1 MCFCQAEA
9 ARLDFMGEEVST
21 VSDFVTATSIINYS
35 REGEMGVSTKAQ
47 WCVKAYVFQ
56 GTGRSDDGGSIAM

>member
-21 VSDFVTATSIINYS
+21 VSDFCYS
-35 REGEMGVSTKAQ
+35 NKHHQLLQQGGGNGCFETKAQ
-47 WCVKAYVFQ
+47 WCVKA
-56 GTGRSDDGGSIAM
+56 